1 MAPARW
7 SSDKW
12 NVTRVGEDTIPTVG
26 CSVAVLLSAGLIT
39 ARTRD
44 GNLSPPLE
52 QALHLLLGAYAED
65 VLQLTV
71 HLADTI
77 GGGHA
82 QSIQERCGHNHVL
95 AGPGKGWMQRTLV
108 VHGGVDG
115 SGLCLGFGEVDGGG
129 LLHPQCGLVSL

>member
-12 NVTRVGEDTIPTVG
+12 NVTRAGEDTISTVG
-26 CSVAVLLSAGLIT
+26 CSVAVLLSAGLIMAQT
-39 ARTRD
+39 QD

-52 QALHLLLGAYAED
+52 QALHLLLGGYAKD
-65 VLQLTV
+65 VLQLMV

-82 QSIQERCGHNHVL
+82 
-95 AGPGKGWMQRTLV
+95 
-108 VHGGVDG
+108 
-115 SGLCLGFGEVDGGG
+115 
-129 LLHPQCGLVSL
+129 

>member
-71 HLADTI
+71 HLATPSVEGMRRVSKSDVATTTFW
-77 GGGHA
+77 
-82 QSIQERCGHNHVL
+82 L
-95 AGPGKGWMQRTLV
+95 ALAKVGCNVP
-108 VHGGVDG
+108 
-115 SGLCLGFGEVDGGG
+115 
-129 LLHPQCGLVSL
+129 